1 MSEIETVL
9 TVISVIGALSTILF
23 AYLAFK
29 RANKKEDKLSG
40 KNEGI
45 IISDISYIKSS
56 TERIEKRLDKLE
68 VINTDTTTR
77 VAVLERDVK
86 SLSKAKYAR
95 KGTNQYE

>member
-86 SLSKAKYAR
+86 DLSKAKYAR
-95 KGTNQYE
+95 KGI

>member
-1 MSEIETVL
+1 MSEIEVVL

-86 SLSKAKYAR
+86 NLSKAKYAR
-95 KGTNQYE
+95 KGN

>member
-9 TVISVIGALSTILF
+9 TIISVIGALSTILF

-56 TERIEKRLDKLE
+56 TERIEL
-68 VINTDTTTR
+68 
-77 VAVLERDVK
+77 
-86 SLSKAKYAR
+86 AK
-95 KGTNQYE
+95 GFEPI

>member
-68 VINTDTTTR
+68 VINTNTTTR

-95 KGTNQYE
+95 KGN

>member
-9 TVISVIGALSTILF
+9 TIISVIGALSTILF

-95 KGTNQYE
+95 KGI

>member
-9 TVISVIGALSTILF
+9 TAISVIGALSTILF

-95 KGTNQYE
+95 KGI

>member
-77 VAVLERDVK
+77 VAVLEREVK

-95 KGTNQYE
+95 KEN

>member
-95 KGTNQYE
+95 KGI

>member
-1 MSEIETVL
+1 MSGTETVL
-9 TVISVIGALSTILF
+9 TIISVIGTISSISF

-29 RANKKEDKLSG
+29 KSNKKDDKLSG

-45 IISDISYIKSS
+45 ILSDIAYIKSS

-68 VINTDTTTR
+68 SINTSNTTR

-86 SLSKAKYAR
+86 NLSKLKFAR
-95 KGTNQYE
+95 KEPK

>member
-1 MSEIETVL
+1 L
-9 TVISVIGALSTILF
+9 
-23 AYLAFK
+23 
-29 RANKKEDKLSG
+29 EDKLSG

-95 KGTNQYE
+95 KGI

>member
-9 TVISVIGALSTILF
+9 TIISVIGALSTILF

-68 VINTDTTTR
+68 VINTNTTTR

-95 KGTNQYE
+95 KGN

>member
-45 IISDISYIKSS
+45 IISDISNIKSS

-86 SLSKAKYAR
+86 S
-95 KGTNQYE
+95 

>member
-9 TVISVIGALSTILF
+9 TVISVIGVLSTILF

-95 KGTNQYE
+95 KGN

>member
-40 KNEGI
+40 KSEGI

-68 VINTDTTTR
+68 VVNTDTTTR
-77 VAVLERDVK
+77 VAILERDVK
-86 SLSKAKYAR
+86 SLSKAKYAG
-95 KGTNQYE
+95 KGI

>member
-1 MSEIETVL
+1 MSEIEVVL
-9 TVISVIGALSTILF
+9 TVISVIGTLSTILF

-68 VINTDTTTR
+68 VINADTTTR

-86 SLSKAKYAR
+86 NLSKAKYAR
-95 KGTNQYE
+95 KGI

>member
-86 SLSKAKYAR
+86 S
-95 KGTNQYE
+95 

>member
-86 SLSKAKYAR
+86 SISKAKYAR
-95 KGTNQYE
+95 KGN

>member
-45 IISDISYIKSS
+45 IIYDISYIKSS

-95 KGTNQYE
+95 KGI

>member
-9 TVISVIGALSTILF
+9 TIISVIGSLSTILF

-29 RANKKEDKLSG
+29 RANKKEEKLSG

-68 VINTDTTTR
+68 IINTDTTTR

-95 KGTNQYE
+95 KGI

>member
-77 VAVLERDVK
+77 VVVLERDVK

-95 KGTNQYE
+95 KGN

>member
-1 MSEIETVL
+1 MSGSETVL
-9 TVISVIGALSTILF
+9 TVISVIGTLSSILF

-29 RANKKEDKLSG
+29 KANKKDDKLSG

-68 VINTDTTTR
+68 VINTNTTTR
-77 VAVLERDVK
+77 VAVLERDVR
-86 SLSKAKYAR
+86 SLNKAKFAR
-95 KGTNQYE
+95 KDSK

>member
-86 SLSKAKYAR
+86 NLSKAKYAR
-95 KGTNQYE
+95 KGI

>member
-9 TVISVIGALSTILF
+9 TVISVIGTLSTILF
-23 AYLAFK
+23 AYLDFK

-95 KGTNQYE
+95 KGN

>member
-1 MSEIETVL
+1 MSEIEVVL

-86 SLSKAKYAR
+86 NLSKAKYAR
-95 KGTNQYE
+95 KGI

>member
-1 MSEIETVL
+1 MSEIEVVL

-95 KGTNQYE
+95 KGI

>member
-9 TVISVIGALSTILF
+9 TVIGVIGALSSVLF

-68 VINTDTTTR
+68 TINTDTTTR
-77 VAVLERDVK
+77 VAVLERDAK
-86 SLSKAKYAR
+86 NLSKTKYAR
-95 KGTNQYE
+95 KGI

>member
-9 TVISVIGALSTILF
+9 TIISVIGALSTILF

-86 SLSKAKYAR
+86 NLSKAKYAR
-95 KGTNQYE
+95 KGI

>member
-9 TVISVIGALSTILF
+9 TIISVIGALSTILF

-95 KGTNQYE
+95 KGN

>member
-45 IISDISYIKSS
+45 IISDISYIKSR

-95 KGTNQYE
+95 KGN

>member
-1 MSEIETVL
+1 MTEIETVL
-9 TVISVIGALSTILF
+9 TLISVIGALSTILF

-68 VINTDTTTR
+68 IINTDTTTR

-86 SLSKAKYAR
+86 SLGKAKYAR
-95 KGTNQYE
+95 KGN

>member
-29 RANKKEDKLSG
+29 RANKREDKLSG

-95 KGTNQYE
+95 KGI

>member
-1 MSEIETVL
+1 MSGSETVL
-9 TVISVIGALSTILF
+9 TIISVIGTISSISF

-29 RANKKEDKLSG
+29 KGNKKDDKLSG

-68 VINTDTTTR
+68 AVNTNTATR
-77 VAVLERDVK
+77 VAVLERDVR
-86 SLSKAKYAR
+86 SLNKTKFAR
-95 KGTNQYE
+95 KEVK

>member
-86 SLSKAKYAR
+86 NLSKAKYAR
-95 KGTNQYE
+95 KGN

>member
-68 VINTDTTTR
+68 VVNTDTTTR

-86 SLSKAKYAR
+86 NLSKAKYAR
-95 KGTNQYE
+95 KGI

>member
-95 KGTNQYE
+95 KGN